1 MAEFSVTALTYFIG
15 EGLSREESK
24 AAVKDFF
31 KGLKVGT
38 QLILQAEPTNIH
50 DENAVAVYMMMD
62 GEMKQ
67 IGYVKGTRCLE
78 VKTLLNEDDQCDAI
92 VLGNDGKK
100 TMFIDIPN
108 APETVITINKKER
121 VLPRIPLEEV
131 LKMDFTKE
139 EKTLQVVAPRLL
151 KIKPTAENIPTL
163 IELATCYLPLSA
175 QSICFIDGV
184 WRDHI
189 LTILKAACKLE
200 VAPELKQQLE
210 DLRGRLEGIEADQ
223 TRTSDH
229 PKLKVMESQLEK
241 LKVMSEAEDGLFV
254 NFEIH
259 IATSGRSVKEELSQL
274 KNWFLSLPHLYLRD
288 YNNHDRLSE
297 RLFYQHV
304 SRKELYEVYAAMLL
318 IERYAQIEEETATD
332 FTDIKN
338 YVGKVGDLLA
348 ADWTEKMYDALWD
361 SVLALPAVKAIA
373 KKVGKQ
379 KDTSFNR
386 NLIAHILHTMMK
398 KGVFGPSVTN
408 QAMAEALEGN
418 KDHSVRASI
427 GESMKDK
434 VMKTSIEKLIA
445 EKK

>member
-1 MAEFSVTALTYFIG
+1 
-15 EGLSREESK
+15 
-24 AAVKDFF
+24 
-31 KGLKVGT
+31 
-38 QLILQAEPTNIH
+38 
-50 DENAVAVYMMMD
+50 
-62 GEMKQ
+62 
-67 IGYVKGTRCLE
+67 
-78 VKTLLNEDDQCDAI
+78 
-92 VLGNDGKK
+92 
-100 TMFIDIPN
+100 
-108 APETVITINKKER
+108 
-121 VLPRIPLEEV
+121 
-131 LKMDFTKE
+131 
-139 EKTLQVVAPRLL
+139 
-151 KIKPTAENIPTL
+151 
-163 IELATCYLPLSA
+163 
-175 QSICFIDGV
+175 
-184 WRDHI
+184 
-189 LTILKAACKLE
+189 
-200 VAPELKQQLE
+200 
-210 DLRGRLEGIEADQ
+210 
-223 TRTSDH
+223 
-229 PKLKVMESQLEK
+229 MESQLEK

-259 IATSGRSVKEELSQL
+259 IAMSGRSVKEELSQL

-318 IERYAQIEEETATD
+318 IERYAQVEEETATD

-338 YVGKVGDLLA
+338 YVGKVGVLLA

>member
-259 IATSGRSVKEELSQL
+259 I
-274 KNWFLSLPHLYLRD
+274 PHLYLRD

-318 IERYAQIEEETATD
+318 IERYAQVEEETATD

-338 YVGKVGDLLA
+338 YVGKVGVLLA